1 MLGAEYALSSE
12 SAEQDLSSEEAN
24 GVRLQIDQATYDRL
38 RWEYVFLTTALPFF
52 VPRELEMI
60 TKLAAGWALV
70 PQPGESR
77 TSADPRQ
84 DSPKASDN

>member
-52 VPRELEMI
+52 VPRELESVSLCFSFPVFFPVVFLSSYI
-60 TKLAAGWALV
+60 
-70 PQPGESR
+70 PCPFFYH
-77 TSADPRQ
+77 
-84 DSPKASDN
+84 